1 MRKYETVIGLEVHV
15 ELSTASKIFCGC
27 LAGFGD
33 EPNTN
38 CCPVCTGMPGAL
50 PVLNKRVVEL
60 AVSAGL
66 ALECDIIR
74 NCNFDRKNYFYPD
87 IPKAYQISQ
96 FYFPVARNGRIMI
109 DTRKGEKII
118 RIHELHMEE
127 DAGKLIHD
135 SKKNR
140 TFVDYNR
147 AGVPLI
153 EIVSEPDIRSSEEA
167 VAYLEKLRRILI
179 YLGVSDCRM
188 QEGALRVD
196 INLSVREKGAAELGI
211 RTEMKNMNSFKA
223 IARAIEAESRRQTE
237 ILEAGG
243 IIERE
248 TRRWDDN
255 RNESLR
261 MRSKEDIQDY
271 RYFPEPDMAPLELS
285 EEWIDG
291 LRSLLPELQEQ
302 KIIRYQ
308 KEYGLSEYDSRV
320 ITSSKAMADLFEET
334 AKLCKLPKEAANW
347 LMTEGMRMLRDE
359 EIGLEEAGLS
369 PDRLSR
375 LILMVEQGVINR
387 TIAKKVFEAMFLKG
401 ADPQEYVKQHGLG
414 MVSDEGKLRS
424 AAVKVMDENAK
435 SVSDYRAGKTKA
447 LGYLVGLT
455 MKEMKGKAD
464 PALINA
470 ILTELLKQ

>member
-33 EPNTN
+33 KPNTN

-261 MRSKEDIQDY
+261 MRLKEDIQDY

-359 EIGLEEAGLS
+359 EIGLEEAGFS

-414 MVSDEGKLRS
+414 MVSDKGKLRS
-424 AAVKVMDENAK
+424 AAVKVMNENEK